1 MTMFLTFLCDFSRKG
16 RTSFKSSEI
25 DRRFNYSKLHK
36 QLSLQDEGYG
46 YHVKSALRN
55 SDILLLFWE
64 HIISLFE
71 NSDTIDVDM

>member
-1 MTMFLTFLCDFSRKG
+1 MRLYALTLTSLIISALMEIMTNL
-16 RTSFKSSEI
+16 
-25 DRRFNYSKLHK
+25 
-36 QLSLQDEGYG
+36 QWLSLQDEDYG

>member
-1 MTMFLTFLCDFSRKG
+1 MRLYALTLPSLIISALMEIMTNL
-16 RTSFKSSEI
+16 
-25 DRRFNYSKLHK
+25 
-36 QLSLQDEGYG
+36 QWLSLQDEDYG

-64 HIISLFE
+64 HIISLLE